1 MCIVTSHSLARELLN
16 KPDTFL
22 TATDGEYEYVIE
34 NFTRIHTHANFD
46 DEVTHLMLQLRKTEG
61 GNIVR

>member
-1 MCIVTSHSLARELLN
+1 MCIVTSHSLARQLLN
-16 KPDTFL
+16 KPDAFL

-34 NFTRIHTHANFD
+34 NFTRKYTHANCD
-46 DEVTHLMLQLRKTEG
+46 DQVTHLSLLLRKTEG